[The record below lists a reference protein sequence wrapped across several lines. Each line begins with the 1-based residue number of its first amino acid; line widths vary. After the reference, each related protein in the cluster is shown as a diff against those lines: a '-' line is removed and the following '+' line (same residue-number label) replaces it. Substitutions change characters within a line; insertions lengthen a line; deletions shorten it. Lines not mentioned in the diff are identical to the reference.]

1 VPELARAH
9 HEKLDGSGYPHG
21 LRADQIPLGS
31 RMMTIADVYDALTAT
46 DRPYKKAV
54 RVEEAL
60 AVLEQER
67 EAGAIDGAL
76 LDLFVAARVWE
87 RVPGPG

>member
-1 VPELARAH
+1 
-9 HEKLDGSGYPHG
+9 
-21 LRADQIPLGS
+21 
-31 RMMTIADVYDALTAT
+31 MMTIADVYDALTAT